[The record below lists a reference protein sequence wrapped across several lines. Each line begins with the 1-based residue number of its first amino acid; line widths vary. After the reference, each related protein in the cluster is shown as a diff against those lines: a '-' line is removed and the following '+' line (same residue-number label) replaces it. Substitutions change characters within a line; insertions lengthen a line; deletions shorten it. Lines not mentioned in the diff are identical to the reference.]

1 MKPYSLPVHLLR
13 QHAFC
18 PRIPYFIEGLGV
30 AGATPLWVQQG
41 QDYHDRQERLSR
53 SRTLKRFGLDRAMRH
68 FRMRLSSARLGIHGV
83 ADAVLETV
91 TDVYPIEFK
100 TELSEAGR
108 GQVLQLAAYGIM
120 AEETQHKRFVAGF
133 LLYGHKGKT
142 RRIERNDAL
151 VRNVERALDAIRH
164 NLAAARMPESSASA
178 PQCGQCE
185 YFNYC
190 NDRF

>member
-18 PRIPYFIEGLGV
+18 PRIPYFIEGLGITPE
-30 AGATPLWVQQG
+30 TPLWVKQG
-41 QDYHDRQERLSR
+41 EDYHERQERLTR
-53 SRTLKRFGLDRAMRH
+53 DRTLRRFSLDHATRQ
-68 FRMRLSSARLGIHGV
+68 FRVRLSSTRLSIHGI

-91 TDVYPIEFK
+91 TEVYPVEFK
-100 TELSEAGR
+100 TELSVAGR
-108 GQVLQLAAYGIM
+108 GQILQLMAYGMM
-120 AEETQHKRFVAGF
+120 AEEMQRKHFAAGF
-133 LLYGHKGKT
+133 LLYGQKGKT
-142 RRIERNDAL
+142 RRIERTDAL
-151 VRNVERALDAIRH
+151 SSDAERVLNEIRR
-164 NLAAARMPESSASA
+164 NLATARMPESSACA